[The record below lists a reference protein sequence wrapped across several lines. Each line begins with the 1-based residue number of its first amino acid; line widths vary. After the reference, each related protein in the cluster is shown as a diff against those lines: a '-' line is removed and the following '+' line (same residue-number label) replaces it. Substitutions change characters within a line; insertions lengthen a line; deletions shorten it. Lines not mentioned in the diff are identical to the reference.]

1 MKEASDK
8 KGSCRANH
16 KHHKAYFDSH
26 VVCENFV
33 RLTCKLPRNWVI
45 YFITLNLKGKAIKVQ
60 LLNYSGWILNTY
72 SYIYVSISS
81 RKFVRPAC
89 LSQRW
94 DDDEDNFISFS
105 AIFFEI
111 SWGYMDHLLSF
122 LLLSAC
128 LLLAYILIQFL
139 MPLLDSLLFLLLS
152 ALTNNIMK
160 SACGNFFSLNFRSLF
175 QHKSTIVELSIT

>member
-1 MKEASDK
+1 MREFCEVDLQTSSKLSDLFYHVRFK
-8 KGSCRANH
+8 KKSNLG
-16 KHHKAYFDSH
+16 
-26 VVCENFV
+26 
-33 RLTCKLPRNWVI
+33 TIIKL
-45 YFITLNLKGKAIKVQ
+45 FLMSIK
-60 LLNYSGWILNTY
+60 
-72 SYIYVSISS
+72 YIYIYIVISISS